1 MNRLRLIIGIAL
13 ATIVGLFFIG
23 ATTYTDWLWFTKL
36 GYSRIFVTSWT
47 YRLGVGAAF
56 GVGAFIL
63 LALNVRL
70 AKHLSPN
77 IHFIS
82 RRMEFEQFIQQGRRY
97 LDQYFSLVGYLG
109 SAIVALFAALSMG
122 ALWDSWLK
130 YFSYTGAGV
139 KDPLF
144 GRDIGFYIFSLP
156 VLEIVQ
162 NYLWVVLLVA
172 LGATIVIHLI
182 RGSFNIGQGPAAIY
196 PKARIHLSVLVTM
209 LLGVLGLHWWLAA
222 YRLVYSRHGLIYGAG
237 YTDIHVLLPAY
248 KTLIVVTGAAIALV
262 IVYVLSNRWKLPI
275 VGAAGIAVVWVVG
288 IGLLPAVVQQY
299 RVVPNELAKE
309 LPYISRSIAS
319 TRRAYGLDKV
329 VQREFPAESGLSK
342 RVLEQNQGTI
352 DSLRLWDWR
361 PLQKTYKQIQEIRLY
376 YGFQDV
382 DLDRYTVDGR
392 YRQLALSAREMIAG
406 QLPQQANSWINR
418 HLVYTH
424 GYGAVVSPVNEVAG
438 EGLPKLFVKN
448 IPPEWTSK
456 DLAVKQP
463 RIYFGEATDDY
474 AIVNTKTREFD
485 YPAGDRNKYTDY
497 AGKDGIKLDSYLTKL
512 AFAYRFGT
520 IDLMLSD
527 AVTDETRILFYRN
540 VMQRLET
547 LAPFLTYDP
556 DPYMVINN
564 GRLYWIVDAY
574 TATDKYPYA
583 TPSGNGQNY
592 IRNSVKA
599 VVDAY
604 EGTVD
609 FYIADT
615 KDPIIATYAKAF
627 PGVFK
632 PLSKM
637 KPGLQKHIRYPEALF
652 KAQVEIYRYFHMGDP
667 QVFFRKEDLWDL
679 PEEIYDG
686 QTTAM
691 EPYYV
696 VMQLP
701 GEKSGLEF
709 ALIMPYTPTDKSN
722 MTAWLAARSDPPNY
736 GQLLL
741 YTFPKDKLVF
751 GPMQV
756 EARLNQDPEIS
767 RQLSLWNQQGS
778 RVIRGNLLVVPIGK
792 TILYVEPL
800 YLEAESSELPELK
813 RVAVGIG
820 DKVVMEP
827 TLEQAL
833 NSLLGGKSAPPAAP
847 TPGKPAEPGG
857 QPETRTQLINKASD
871 AFSKAEEAQK
881 SGDWAEYG
889 RQQKIL
895 KETLLKLIQ
904 GE

>member
-1 MNRLRLIIGIAL
+1 MRLIIGITL
-13 ATIVGLFFIG
+13 ATIVVLFFIG
-23 ATTYTDWLWFTKL
+23 ATTYTDWLWFMKL
-36 GYSRIFVTSWT
+36 GYGRIFITSWT
-47 YRLGVGAAF
+47 YRLGVSGAF
-56 GVGAFIL
+56 GAITFIL
-63 LALNVRL
+63 LALNVWL
-70 AKHLSPN
+70 AKRLSPN

-82 RRMEFEQFIQQGRRY
+82 RRLEFERFIQQGRAY
-97 LDQYFSLVGYLG
+97 LDQYFALVGYLG
-109 SAIVALFAALSMG
+109 SAAVALFTALSMG
-122 ALWDSWLK
+122 AFWDAWLK

-144 GRDIGFYIFSLP
+144 GRDIGFYFFTLP
-156 VLEIVQ
+156 VVEIVQ
-162 NYLWVVLLVA
+162 NYLWFVLLAA
-172 LGATIVIHLI
+172 LAATIVIHLI

-196 PKARIHLSVLVTM
+196 PKARVHLSVLVAL
-209 LLGVLGLHWWLAA
+209 LLGVVGLQWWLAA
-222 YRLVYSRHGLIYGAG
+222 YRLVYSPRGLVYGAG
-237 YTDIHVLLPAY
+237 YSDIHVLLPAY
-248 KTLIVVTGAAIALV
+248 KVLIVVTGAAIALV
-262 IVYVLSNRWKLPI
+262 IIYALSNRWRLPI
-275 VGAAGIAVVWVVG
+275 VGAAGIALVWIVGVVV
-288 IGLLPAVVQQY
+288 LPTVVQQF

-309 LPYISRSIAS
+309 LPYISKSIAS

-329 VQREFPAESGLSK
+329 VQREFPAEAGLSAA
-342 RVLEQNQGTI
+342 VLEQNQGTI

-438 EGLPKLFVKN
+438 EGLPEFFVKN
-448 IPPEWTSK
+448 IPPQSTSK
-456 DLAVKQP
+456 SLAIKQP
-463 RIYFGEATDDY
+463 QIYFGEATDDY

-497 AGKDGIKLDSYLTKL
+497 NGKDGIKLDSYLTKL

-520 IDLMLSD
+520 VDLMLSD
-527 AVTDETRILFYRN
+527 AVTAKTRILFYRN
-540 VMQRLET
+540 VRQRLET

-574 TATDKYPYA
+574 TVTDKYPYA

-637 KPGLQKHIRYPEALF
+637 NKGLLKHIRYPEALF
-652 KAQVEIYRYFHMGDP
+652 KAQAELYRSFHMGDP
-667 QVFFRKEDLWDL
+667 QVFFRKEDLWDI
-679 PEEIYDG
+679 PNEIYDN
-686 QTTAM
+686 QTVAM
-691 EPYYV
+691 DPYYV

-701 GEKSGLEF
+701 GENRGLEF
-709 ALIMPYTPTDKSN
+709 ALILPYTPSNKSN

-756 EARLNQDPEIS
+756 EARLDQDPEIS
-767 RQLSLWNQQGS
+767 RQLSLWNQRGS

-800 YLEAESSELPELK
+800 YLQAESSEMPELK
-813 RVAVGIG
+813 RIAVGIG

-833 NSLLGGKSAPPAAP
+833 NSLLGGKAPAPAP
-847 TPGKPAEPGG
+847 RTPGKPAP
-857 QPETRTQLINKASD
+857 PATAETRQQLIQKAGD

-895 KETLLKLIQ
+895 KDTLLKLIQ
-904 GE
+904 GQ